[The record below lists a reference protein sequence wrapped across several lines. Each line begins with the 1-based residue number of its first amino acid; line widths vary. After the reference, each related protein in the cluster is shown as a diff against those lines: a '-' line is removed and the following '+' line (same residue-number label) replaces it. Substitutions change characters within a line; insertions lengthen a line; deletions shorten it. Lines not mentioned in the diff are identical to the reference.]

1 MEQKTLALLISD
13 IWKANILKGNN
24 FKLWDSKH
32 ASYKELQ
39 IKNFVMLISALS
51 KQCEAVILPIHKD
64 MGEVDYTNVLRILM
78 EFFDDIYIYGDA
90 SVLYKFKDSNRERFS
105 AQDWLKTILVYSSDQ
120 DKIEKA
126 LSKGDIFM
134 FCNYTLEEVD
144 E

>member
-1 MEQKTLALLISD
+1 
-13 IWKANILKGNN
+13 
-24 FKLWDSKH
+24 
-32 ASYKELQ
+32 
-39 IKNFVMLISALS
+39 
-51 KQCEAVILPIHKD
+51 
-64 MGEVDYTNVLRILM
+64 M